1 MLLVSLSAGVSMLYN
16 ATGIGPVDDA
26 VLRAGTIVTSE
37 ISIE

>member
-16 ATGIGPVDDA
+16 AMGIGRVDD
-26 VLRAGTIVTSE
+26 AGTIVTNE